1 MSLFVGFINKLFT
14 NKRVKINKLKKKK
27 CNLFFKFNNLVIIK
41 NYIINIKYLIFFN
54 KFYLKK

>member
-14 NKRVKINKLKKKK
+14 NERVKINKLKKKK

-41 NYIINIKYLIFFN
+41 NYIINIK
-54 KFYLKK
+54 

>member
-14 NKRVKINKLKKKK
+14 NERVKINKLKKKK

-41 NYIINIKYLIFFN
+41 
-54 KFYLKK
+54 